1 MKGGKRSIP
10 QKMLNLPSLM
20 MLTGHVTPLKHV
32 FQYSM
37 DALDL
42 VIVEAN
48 LQLMSFA
55 IGE

>member
-1 MKGGKRSIP
+1 
-10 QKMLNLPSLM
+10 MLNLPSLM

-37 DALDL
+37 DALHL
-42 VIVEAN
+42 AIVEAN